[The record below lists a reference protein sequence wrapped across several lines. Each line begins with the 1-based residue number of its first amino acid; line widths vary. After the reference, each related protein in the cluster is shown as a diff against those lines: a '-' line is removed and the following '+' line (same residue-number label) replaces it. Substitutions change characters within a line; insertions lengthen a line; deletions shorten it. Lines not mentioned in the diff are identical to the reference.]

1 MPKVKGPLH
10 SVSASGTF
18 HGAIVFN
25 ARTLGSVVSK
35 RPLITQPRT
44 PSQEAHNQKIVD
56 LSAAWR
62 TLSPA
67 AKSSWGACGA
77 LVSLDG
83 RQLFWREWISQGSTP
98 LNYPVLPC

>member
-1 MPKVKGPLH
+1 MPKIKGPLH

-18 HGAIVFN
+18 CGAIVFN
-25 ARTLGSVVSK
+25 ARAQGSVASC
-35 RPLITQPRT
+35 RPVITKSRT
-44 PSQEAHNQKIVD
+44 PAQVSHNQKISGM
-56 LSAAWR
+56 SAAWR

-77 LVSLDG
+77 LVALDG

-98 LNYPVLPC
+98 INYPILPC